1 MNAYIPE
8 NLRGD
13 LDQKLACILESNGLV
28 GLKPNIEVTY
38 LPLTPDSMYAHI
50 YFLKEAREYR
60 FPIDRLPIQFDN
72 LIIMI
77 AKDIIKWINE
87 ELYAKQTIPQE
98 SV

>member
-13 LDQKLACILESNGLV
+13 LDQKLAHILEINGLV
-28 GLKPNIEVTY
+28 GLRPKIEVTY

-72 LIIMI
+72 LVIMI
-77 AKDIIKWINE
+77 SKDIIRWLNE
-87 ELYAKQTIPQE
+87 RLYSEQTTPQE
-98 SV
+98 SE